1 MTFKEE
7 IEPYINHITLALNKQ
22 CALTSRVLNPI
33 RDIYY
38 KYIDDSK
45 PINMGCNSCLRNI
58 LRIVLNKYNQ
68 EETKAVKMSFPKQV
82 DYNSMKWG
90 EFRKYC
96 KSIGIVNINKKNR
109 EELINELSKL

>member
-1 MTFKEE
+1 MTFKED
-7 IEPYINHITLALNKQ
+7 IEPYINHIRLALNKQ

-33 RDIYY
+33 REVYY
-38 KYIDDSK
+38 NHIDDTK

-58 LRIVLNKYNQ
+58 LRIVLDKYDK
-68 EETKAVKMSFPKQV
+68 EETTGVKMSFPKQV
-82 DYNSMKWG
+82 DYKSMKWG